1 MEQTCAECQA
11 GLRLHP
17 SPAKGLQIIHGP
29 AKISSLPTAPC
40 PLAPER
46 KLISGG
52 LGLCSQTQSQL
63 TSHCCPHLCSGH
75 LRGQGLWSSAT
86 YGDWSQD
93 NFPCAT
99 AVPWQHIQGGSVPL
113 RPWGWGHGL
122 ATGALCPRVG
132 REMELLASGA
142 VLGRTRAA
150 EAAALTSCANQK

>member
-1 MEQTCAECQA
+1 MEQVCAKCHA

-17 SPAKGLQIIHGP
+17 SPAKGLQIICGP

-46 KLISGG
+46 KPISGS

-75 LRGQGLWSSAT
+75 LPGQGLWGSAT
-86 YGDWSQD
+86 HGDCSQD
-93 NFPCAT
+93 TFPCVT
-99 AVPWQHIQGGSVPL
+99 AAPWQHIQGGSVPL

-122 ATGALCPRVG
+122 ARVPTGGERDGAARKAPL
-132 REMELLASGA
+132 GA
-142 VLGRTRAA
+142 VLGRPRAA